1 MAALENSHLGKQ
13 HKSSNCIS
21 PPGHMCVRVHVYVCV
36 QTGSGYTV
44 AQNLGCY
51 DYGGDGKIVQS
62 LVGGESERKAERE
75 GRSTAERVERIE
87 TGRESVTSSHRKRKL
102 EPVVLT

>member
-1 MAALENSHLGKQ
+1 M
-13 HKSSNCIS
+13 
-21 PPGHMCVRVHVYVCV
+21 RVHVCVCVCMCV

-75 GRSTAERVERIE
+75 GRSTAERMERIE
-87 TGRESVTSSHRKRKL
+87 TGREDVTSSTGR
-102 EPVVLT
+102 EN